1 MSTTTRRVAEAEARA
16 MLRALELAGLGV
28 RGANPLV
35 GAVLLAPDGTVLGEG
50 HHRGAGTPHAEPAA
64 LADAGDRGHDPR
76 GGTMVVTLEPCNHTG
91 RTGPCSE
98 ALISAGVARVVFAAD
113 DVNGPAAGG
122 ASRLRAAGVGC
133 VGGVEAEASKHLN
146 ERWTASVA
154 AGRPFV
160 TLKSAQSLDGRVAAV
175 DGSSQWITGPE
186 ARADGHRLRALA
198 DAVLVG
204 SGTVRDDDPRLTA
217 RGGASG
223 EEPAAGSGPALRVA
237 MGLTPVPSE
246 AAIRGAGFVHLPTR
260 DVPAALDEL
269 FARGV
274 RHLLVEGGPRIAAAF
289 LRAGVVD
296 ELVSYVAPVVL
307 GDGAPAFPDLGID
320 SLAAAPRWSLDD
332 AGGPA
337 VRRLGADVRLHLR
350 PPPPGEQAE
359 PVPVSDAGRPDPR

>member
-160 TLKSAQSLDGRVAAV
+160 TLKSAQSLDGQVAAV
-175 DGSSQWITGPE
+175 DGS
-186 ARADGHRLRALA
+186 
-198 DAVLVG
+198 
-204 SGTVRDDDPRLTA
+204 
-217 RGGASG
+217 ASG
-223 EEPAAGSGPALRVA
+223 SPDRRRAPTATASGPSPTRSSWAAGPCATTIRASPR
-237 MGLTPVPSE
+237 
-246 AAIRGAGFVHLPTR
+246 AA
-260 DVPAALDEL
+260 
-269 FARGV
+269 
-274 RHLLVEGGPRIAAAF
+274 GPRG
-289 LRAGVVD
+289 R
-296 ELVSYVAPVVL
+296 
-307 GDGAPAFPDLGID
+307 
-320 SLAAAPRWSLDD
+320 SLPR
-332 AGGPA
+332 GPG
-337 VRRLGADVRLHLR
+337 RLCASRWG
-350 PPPPGEQAE
+350 
-359 PVPVSDAGRPDPR
+359 